1 MDKLGYDLALRNGSM
16 AIRAPQEDLIPLRG
30 EQSETLGG
38 LRVGAVVTAR
48 AMERI
53 DPHPCF
59 AVSFCPYSRA
69 LSATRSAIR
78 DRAREIQLLFIRCW
92 RRDAI
97 RDVRLEYGGKCGTTL
112 VVCGSIADEAN
123 GGWVRLRASRSRR
136 ATRSSCCER
145 NVSS

>member
-1 MDKLGYDLALRNGSM
+1 MDKLGYDLARRNGSM

-30 EQSETLGG
+30 EQSETRARNGPCRRDRPSHGTHRPPPLLRG
-38 LRVGAVVTAR
+38 LVLPFQPSV
-48 AMERI
+48 ER
-53 DPHPCF
+53 DAF
-59 AVSFCPYSRA
+59 
-69 LSATRSAIR
+69 AIR

-123 GGWVRLRASRSRR
+123 GGWVRL
-136 ATRSSCCER
+136 
-145 NVSS
+145 